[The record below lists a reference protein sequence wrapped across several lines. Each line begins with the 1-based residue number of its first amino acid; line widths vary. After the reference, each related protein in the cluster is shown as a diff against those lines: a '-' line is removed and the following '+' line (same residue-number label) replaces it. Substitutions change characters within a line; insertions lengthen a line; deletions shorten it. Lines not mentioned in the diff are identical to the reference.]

1 MSDWLR
7 KLFNDDV
14 GDGVGDVS
22 ELEEWRGT
30 TVVDED
36 AGRQV
41 QMPYRVACHNYALGV
56 SLAFFM
62 ATTLLGY
69 VMLWEQHIPESVYT
83 TAVPFFVVFSVVG
96 FVVVG
101 VAYLAPVRFYEL
113 MEEVDR

>member
-1 MSDWLR
+1 MSLR
-7 KLFNDDV
+7 ELFDLD
-14 GDGVGDVS
+14 
-22 ELEEWRGT
+22 EWRGA
-30 TVVDED
+30 TVVKDGAEK
-36 AGRQV
+36 QV
-41 QMPYRVACHNYALGV
+41 RMPYRVACHSYAIGV

-69 VMLWEQHIPESVYT
+69 VMLWAQHLPESVVT
-83 TAVPFFVVFSVVG
+83 TAVPFFVAFSVIG